1 MRFFNCILLDDG
13 EIYIGDDVLFG
24 PCAGN
29 HAINPEE
36 RMTGS
41 YSKKV
46 VIEDNV
52 WIGANVTF
60 GKNTIIG
67 SGSVVTKNIPENV
80 IAIVNPWSVLRE
92 IAEEDKIISL

>member
-1 MRFFNCILLDDG
+1 
-13 EIYIGDDVLFG
+13 
-24 PCAGN
+24 
-29 HAINPEE
+29 
-36 RMTGS
+36 MTGS

-52 WIGANVTF
+52 WIGVNVTF

-67 SGSVVTKNIPENV
+67 SGIVVTKSIPENV
-80 IAIVNPWSVLRE
+80 IAVGKPWSVLRE

>member
-1 MRFFNCILLDDG
+1 MCRKSCD
-13 EIYIGDDVLFG
+13 
-24 PCAGN
+24 
-29 HAINPEE
+29 HPEE

-80 IAIVNPWSVLRE
+80 IAVVNPWSVLRE

>member
-1 MRFFNCILLDDG
+1 
-13 EIYIGDDVLFG
+13 
-24 PCAGN
+24 
-29 HAINPEE
+29 
-36 RMTGS
+36 MTGS

-52 WIGANVTF
+52 WIGANVTI

-80 IAIVNPWSVLRE
+80 IAVVNPWSVLRE